1 MVFRA
6 LVVSFL
12 LLLGSISAFAAEQ
25 PNGPLLGDLLK
36 LPQYRAA
43 WIGMLAGATPPA
55 WVEDYSKTF
64 DGPPSPS
71 IAVPIGDDVYAL
83 GFTCK
88 PGACGDDQLYV
99 LFSPSGAK
107 AWGLLLTG
115 KERTWFG
122 SPDQAIQDAILNSF
136 D

>member
-55 WVEDYSKTF
+55 WV
-64 DGPPSPS
+64 
-71 IAVPIGDDVYAL
+71 
-83 GFTCK
+83 
-88 PGACGDDQLYV
+88 
-99 LFSPSGAK
+99 
-107 AWGLLLTG
+107 
-115 KERTWFG
+115 
-122 SPDQAIQDAILNSF
+122 
-136 D
+136 